1 MNRPLLPNE
10 GRPLPVV
17 TPLRRYD
24 ESAAPEARA
33 GLAVITLF
41 FGVFGIWAA
50 FVPLDAAVMAAGE
63 VKVSGN
69 SQVIQHR
76 EGGII
81 SRVAVSEGDHVRAGQ
96 LLIELSA
103 SELLA
108 QEQALASETIEYQA
122 SRERLIAEQEGRRT
136 LTAPAVWSTLP
147 DEYRDLAQSVL
158 ERSQGELVANLDSTG
173 SRVSVL
179 GQRQLETD
187 ARIRGYQEQ
196 IAAIDQQST
205 LINAELDGLRDLA
218 REGFAAETRVRAVER
233 SASELVGRRAELTAL
248 IAQSRESIGETRI
261 QSISTRQDRATQ
273 IAEELRTTD
282 TRLAEVAPRWQA
294 IREQLEST
302 RVRAPV
308 DGRVVGLAF
317 FNAGA
322 VVRPGDRILE
332 LVPDDRRM
340 VMEVKVRPQDADDL
354 HAGQTT
360 LVRFNAFEGRQK
372 PYAHGRVHS
381 ISADRFEDSRSGQ
394 NYFLAEIDVDS
405 AEMARLS
412 RAAGRTLVLSPGLPV
427 EAVIPLRKRTALQYL
442 IEPMQQSLWRSF
454 REH

>member
-1 MNRPLLPNE
+1 MNGPVLPYE
-10 GRPLPVV
+10 GRPLPAVV
-17 TPLRRYD
+17 PLRRYD
-24 ESAAPEARA
+24 ESAAPEMRA
-33 GLAVITLF
+33 GLFVIAMF
-41 FGVFGIWAA
+41 FGVFGLWSA

-69 SQVIQHR
+69 RQVIQHQ
-76 EGGII
+76 EGGIV
-81 SRVAVSEGDHVRAGQ
+81 SRVAVREGDHVRAGQ

-103 SELLA
+103 TELLA
-108 QEQALASETIEYQA
+108 QEQALASQTIESQA

-136 LTAPAVWSTLP
+136 LTAPTLWSTLP
-147 DEYRDLAQSVL
+147 DEDRDLAQSVL
-158 ERSQGELVANLDSTG
+158 ERSQRDLITSLDSTG

-179 GQRQLETD
+179 GQRQRETD
-187 ARIRGYQEQ
+187 ARIQGYQEQ
-196 IAAIDQQST
+196 IAAIDQQSA

-218 REGFAAETRVRAVER
+218 SEGFAAETRVRAVER

-248 IAQSRESIGETRI
+248 IAQSHESIGETRI

-273 IAEELRTTD
+273 IAEELRATD
-282 TRLAEVAPRWQA
+282 ARLAEVAPRWQA
-294 IREQLEST
+294 VREQLEST
-302 RVRAPV
+302 RIRAPV

-332 LVPDDRRM
+332 LVPDDRRL

-354 HAGQTT
+354 RVGQTA
-360 LVRFNAFEGRQK
+360 LVRFSAFEGRQI
-372 PYAHGRVHS
+372 PYANGRIGS

-394 NYFLAEIDVDS
+394 NYFLAEIHVDAS
-405 AEMARLS
+405 EMARLS
-412 RAAGRTLVLSPGLPV
+412 HAAGRELVLLPGLPV
-427 EAVIPLRKRTALQYL
+427 EVVIPLRKRSALQYL
-442 IEPMQQSLWRSF
+442 IEPLQQSLWSSF

>member
-1 MNRPLLPNE
+1 M
-10 GRPLPVV
+10 
-17 TPLRRYD
+17 
-24 ESAAPEARA
+24 A
-33 GLAVITLF
+33 LF

-69 SQVIQHR
+69 REVIQHQ
-76 EGGII
+76 EGGIV
-81 SRVAVSEGDHVRAGQ
+81 SRVDVGEGDHVHAGQ

-103 SELLA
+103 SELQA
-108 QEQALASETIEYQA
+108 QEQALASQTIESQA
-122 SRERLIAEQEGRRT
+122 SRERLIAEQQGRRT
-136 LTAPAVWSTLP
+136 LTAPALWSTLP
-147 DEYRDLAQSVL
+147 EEYRDLAQSVL
-158 ERSQGELVANLDSTG
+158 ERSQRELITSLDATG

-179 GQRQLETD
+179 GQRQRETD
-187 ARIRGYQEQ
+187 ARIQGYQEQ
-196 IAAIDQQST
+196 IAAIDQQSV

-233 SASELVGRRAELTAL
+233 TASELVERRAQLTAL
-248 IAQSRESIGETRI
+248 IAESHESVGETRI
-261 QSISTRQDRATQ
+261 QSISTRQERATQ

-282 TRLAEVAPRWQA
+282 ARLAEVAPRWQA
-294 IREQLEST
+294 VREQLEST
-302 RVRAPV
+302 RIRAPV

-332 LVPDDRRM
+332 IVPDDRRL

-354 HAGQTT
+354 HVGQAT
-360 LVRFNAFEGRQK
+360 LVRFSAFEGRQI
-372 PYAHGRVHS
+372 PYANGRLAS

-394 NYFLAEIDVDS
+394 NYFLAEVHVDS

-412 RAAGRTLVLSPGLPV
+412 RAAGRELVLLPGLPV
-427 EAVIPLRKRTALQYL
+427 EVVIPLRKRSALQYL
-442 IEPMQQSLWRSF
+442 IEPLQQSLWSSF